1 MSVHTSTSQHQCPQ
15 TAIGDFKQHLYHQ
28 LKAAGVMSSLK
39 VHSVEI
45 ATFYAAKSEHNIS
58 DASTSSQHTILH
70 CYLQTQLRSQ
80 VLTKLQ
86 KQECSVHAAVPS
98 SEALWRNIM
107 NSLIVDY
114 LSACHYHYTLS
125 VFQPE
130 AGISGLQALT
140 HADILQFMQVSPG
153 SPLQTALG
161 TKYTLSTADGE
172 PPACAGHM
180 TWTADLSCSQRCST
194 GMTLKQSL

>member
-1 MSVHTSTSQHQCPQ
+1 MLRLSMQQDQTTTFQMQAIHHST
-15 TAIGDFKQHLYHQ
+15 T
-28 LKAAGVMSSLK
+28 
-39 VHSVEI
+39 
-45 ATFYAAKSEHNIS
+45 
-58 DASTSSQHTILH
+58 LH

-98 SEALWRNIM
+98 SEALWRNVM

-161 TKYTLSTADGE
+161 TKCTLSTADGE
-172 PPACAGHM
+172 PPARACHM
-180 TWTADLSCSQRCST
+180 LFHDRGLSCSQCCST
-194 GMTLKQSL
+194 GMTLRQSLHLFCNRSSCEFVLSIEADVLCLCVLIRSCQ

>member
-1 MSVHTSTSQHQCPQ
+1 MLQDQTRTFQMQAVH
-15 TAIGDFKQHLYHQ
+15 
-28 LKAAGVMSSLK
+28 
-39 VHSVEI
+39 HS
-45 ATFYAAKSEHNIS
+45 
-58 DASTSSQHTILH
+58 TILH
-70 CYLQTQLRSQ
+70 WYLQTQLRSQ

-98 SEALWRNIM
+98 SEALWRNVM

-114 LSACHYHYTLS
+114 LSACQYHYTLS

-140 HADILQFMQVSPG
+140 HTDILQFMQVRPG

-161 TKYTLSTADGE
+161 TKCTLSTADGE
-172 PPACAGHM
+172 PHACACHIPFMIG
-180 TWTADLSCSQRCST
+180 AVGLSCSQCCST
-194 GMTLKQSL
+194 GMTLKHCLQHLCIRRCCNWVLSIDADVLCLCALIRRCQ

>member
-1 MSVHTSTSQHQCPQ
+1 MQQGQTTTFRMQAVH
-15 TAIGDFKQHLYHQ
+15 
-28 LKAAGVMSSLK
+28 
-39 VHSVEI
+39 HS
-45 ATFYAAKSEHNIS
+45 
-58 DASTSSQHTILH
+58 TILH

-98 SEALWRNIM
+98 SEALWRNVM

-161 TKYTLSTADGE
+161 TKCTLSTADGE
-172 PPACAGHM
+172 HPAHHICVMIWA
-180 TWTADLSCSQRCST
+180 ARLSCSQCCST
-194 GMTLKQSL
+194 GMTLKQSSQQLCIRSSCNWVLSN

>member
-1 MSVHTSTSQHQCPQ
+1 MQQDQTTTFQMQAFHHST
-15 TAIGDFKQHLYHQ
+15 T
-28 LKAAGVMSSLK
+28 
-39 VHSVEI
+39 
-45 ATFYAAKSEHNIS
+45 
-58 DASTSSQHTILH
+58 LH

-98 SEALWRNIM
+98 SEALWRNVM

-161 TKYTLSTADGE
+161 TKCTLSTADGE
-172 PPACAGHM
+172 PPACACHM
-180 TWTADLSCSQRCST
+180 LFHDRGSRLVLQPVLQHWHDPQALLTTCLHSYLLQLSAQY
-194 GMTLKQSL
+194 

>member
-1 MSVHTSTSQHQCPQ
+1 M
-15 TAIGDFKQHLYHQ
+15 AIGDFKQHLYSQ

-39 VHSVEI
+39 VHTVVVL
-45 ATFYAAKSEHNIS
+45 TFYATRSDYNIS
-58 DASTSSQHTILH
+58 DASSSSQHNY

-86 KQECSVHAAVPS
+86 KQECSIHAAVPS
-98 SEALWRNIM
+98 SEALWRNVM

-130 AGISGLQALT
+130 ADISGLQALT

-172 PPACAGHM
+172 PPACAHHTFFM
-180 TWTADLSCSQRCST
+180 SWAARLQPVLQHWHDTQAVLTTPLHS
-194 GMTLKQSL
+194 